1 MIYVFYTLIA
11 LGMMV
16 FATTIAP
23 HSALLANFYDP
34 LALLVVYLGFFRPVR
49 EGLPFVLA
57 LGVVMDTLTGGII
70 GLYLTTY
77 IWLYIGVAWL
87 RTFMRVGNHLLLPI
101 VVVAGVLIQ
110 NGVFLGY
117 VTLLAPNTQVPR
129 AAGSTVI
136 AQLIWVFITGPFA
149 LAFFNFAHQRWESWR
164 RDILAEQSG
173 PAEGKML
180 DSTSLASAERRT
192 TVSRSGR

>member
-1 MIYVFYTLIA
+1 
-11 LGMMV
+11 
-16 FATTIAP
+16 
-23 HSALLANFYDP
+23 
-34 LALLVVYLGFFRPVR
+34 
-49 EGLPFVLA
+49 
-57 LGVVMDTLTGGII
+57 MDTLTGGIL

-87 RTFMRVGNHLLLPI
+87 RTFMRAGNHLLLPI

-117 VTLLAPNTQVPR
+117 VTLLAPNTQVPK
-129 AAGSTVI
+129 AAWSTVI
-136 AQLIWVFITGPFA
+136 AQLVWAFLTGPFILVLFS
-149 LAFFNFAHQRWESWR
+149 LAHDRWERWR
-164 RDILAEQSG
+164 RDILAEHAG

-192 TVSRSGR
+192 IVSRSGR